1 VPAASRTL
9 ALSLA
14 AATLLGG
21 CKYSE
26 ALSKREWVV
35 IFKPGATQEQH
46 KLVLTACS
54 NIPHVDPEPMGNG
67 QLVSELASNVRF
79 RVDKAS
85 DADLAKLS
93 QCFGQARFASFV
105 KSYDEPDTTH

>member
-1 VPAASRTL
+1 VLSPRPLALTL
-9 ALSLA
+9 AA
-14 AATLLGG
+14 VTLLGG

-46 KLVLTACS
+46 RQVLAACS
-54 NIPHVDPEPMGNG
+54 NIPNVVPEPMGDG
-67 QLVSELASNVRF
+67 KLVSELASNVRF

-85 DADLAKLS
+85 DADLAALAT
-93 QCFGQARFASFV
+93 CFAQPQFASFV
-105 KSYDEPDTTH
+105 KSYDPTDFGH